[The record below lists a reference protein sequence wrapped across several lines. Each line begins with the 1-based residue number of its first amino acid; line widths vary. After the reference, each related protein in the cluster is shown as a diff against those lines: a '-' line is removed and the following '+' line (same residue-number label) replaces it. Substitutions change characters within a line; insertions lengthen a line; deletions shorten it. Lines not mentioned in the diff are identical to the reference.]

1 MRDSPVESD
10 SSDESLSG
18 PTPRGDAVELM
29 ICHVPGRHCHT
40 STVRAHIDH
49 HCHGVHAIDVRLQ
62 RLGRSRHD
70 EKRCAIA
77 TFEDA
82 EQAARCIREC
92 TGTSLGAGKLK
103 FFLESGQV
111 PTVDDFVG
119 SHASMLLSA
128 PLASRPPLL
137 KHEAHYCFLS
147 WLAKQPGRRVNKDAM
162 PLFYDA
168 HPEAKENFGKLGRFV
183 AACEF
188 LTSHERA
195 DAYGEYILL
204 RSPDASP
211 LSAVDATPPAMHSA
225 PLVVIEDTDDGGV
238 QTEACVTKGAAR
250 AVPPIVGARYET
262 NGTYAEWF

>member
-1 MRDSPVESD
+1 
-10 SSDESLSG
+10 
-18 PTPRGDAVELM
+18 
-29 ICHVPGRHCHT
+29 
-40 STVRAHIDH
+40 
-49 HCHGVHAIDVRLQ
+49 
-62 RLGRSRHD
+62 
-70 EKRCAIA
+70 
-77 TFEDA
+77 
-82 EQAARCIREC
+82 
-92 TGTSLGAGKLK
+92 
-103 FFLESGQV
+103 
-111 PTVDDFVG
+111 
-119 SHASMLLSA
+119 
-128 PLASRPPLL
+128 
-137 KHEAHYCFLS
+137 
-147 WLAKQPGRRVNKDAM
+147 M

-168 HPEAKENFGKLGRFV
+168 HPEAKDNFGKLGRFV